1 MKLGLVREDF
11 SQHAEATF
19 ASLYSDKDLTDV
31 TLVCEDGEEI
41 LAHRAILSCGSGFFK
56 DLFKRHSQQQHPL
69 VVLRF
74 SRIIKTWLL

>member
-1 MKLGLVREDF
+1 MCLQWNDF
-11 SQHAEATF
+11 KDNVNIVIGTLRDNKDF
-19 ASLYSDKDLTDV
+19 ADV

-56 DLFKRHSQQQHPL
+56 DLFKRHNQQQHPL

-74 SRIIKTWLL
+74 SRIIKTWLF

>member
-11 SQHAEATF
+11 SQHAETTF

-56 DLFKRHSQQQHPL
+56 DLFKRHNQQQHPL

-74 SRIIKTWLL
+74 SRIIKTWLI